1 MLNHLQESDS
11 IFNSELIRDYY
22 LFSKAGFSKD
32 IQEKENIHLIDLK
45 TMLS

>member
-1 MLNHLQESDS
+1 MLRHLQESDS

-22 LFSKAGFSKD
+22 LFSEAGFTED
-32 IQEKENIHLIDLK
+32 IQENVNIHLIDLK